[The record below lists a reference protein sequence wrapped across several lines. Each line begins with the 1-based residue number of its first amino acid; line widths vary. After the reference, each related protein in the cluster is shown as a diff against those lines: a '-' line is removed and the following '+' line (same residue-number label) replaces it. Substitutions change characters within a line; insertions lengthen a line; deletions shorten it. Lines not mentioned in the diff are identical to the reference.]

1 MEKPF
6 CLSAG
11 FILFCFWDLVAVE
24 LDPRLAHAEVEDS
37 GTHVVLEQPVVQ
49 QLADVVL
56 QVRPNQPKR
65 VLGQLGPLFPS
76 KQRRIR

>member
-6 CLSAG
+6 SLSAG
-11 FILFCFWDLVAVE
+11 FILFCFGDLAAVE

-37 GTHVVLEQPVVQ
+37 GPHVVLEQPVVQ

-56 QVRPNQPKR
+56 KVRPNQPKR
-65 VLGQLGPLFPS
+65 VL
-76 KQRRIR
+76 